1 MKYLGTRNEHIDEY
15 PEWVQPTGRMMLM
28 WRARK

>member
-15 PEWVQPTGRMMLM
+15 PELVQPTGRMMPIP
-28 WRARK
+28 KTQK